1 MVLITESC
9 HGTFKEDEILVDL
22 KPVYARIR
30 TRRRRETSPLE
41 SFRNLGGMGGEVTVN
56 FKEKIFEVHFILN

>member
-30 TRRRRETSPLE
+30 TRRETSPLE
-41 SFRNLGGMGGEVTVN
+41 SFRILGGMGGEVTVN
-56 FKEKIFEVHFILN
+56 FKEKIFTNLH